1 MISDDFYKKLLARF
15 KRSIGDMD
23 NGNKPEDEYYKP
35 FIEMAYADLSSDD
48 ISEAQL
54 ESELGQSLI
63 VWYAEQRM
71 NGVDIANDKTIEL
84 LRNKLSLMTK
94 GEAYEKDYDYY
105 WVDSVELE
113 NGTQQLD
120 IKKVYKL
127 SLIHI

>member
-63 VWYAEQRM
+63 VLYAEQRM
-71 NGVDIANDKTIEL
+71 NGVDIANDETIEL

-120 IKKVYKL
+120 IKKVYK
-127 SLIHI
+127 

>member
-1 MISDDFYKKLLARF
+1 MISDDLYQKLLAKF
-15 KRSIGDMD
+15 KQSIGDMD
-23 NGNKPEDEYYKP
+23 VESTAEDGYYKQ

-48 ISEAQL
+48 ISQAQL

-63 VWYAEQRM
+63 VLYAEQRM
-71 NGVDIANDKTIEL
+71 NGVDIASDKTIEL

-113 NGTQQLD
+113 NGTQQFD
-120 IKKVYKL
+120 IKKVYK
-127 SLIHI
+127 

>member
-1 MISDDFYKKLLARF
+1 MISDDLYQKLLAKF
-15 KRSIGDMD
+15 KQSIGDMD
-23 NGNKPEDEYYKP
+23 IESTAEDGYYKQ

-48 ISEAQL
+48 ISKAQL

-120 IKKVYKL
+120 IKKVYK
-127 SLIHI
+127 

>member
-1 MISDDFYKKLLARF
+1 MISDDLYKQLLAKF
-15 KRSIGDMD
+15 KLSIGDMD
-23 NGNKPEDEYYKP
+23 TEINPEDDYYKQ
-35 FIEMAYADLSSDD
+35 FILMAYADLASDD
-48 ISEAQL
+48 ISQAQL

-63 VWYAEQRM
+63 VLYAEQRM

-120 IKKVYKL
+120 IKKVYK
-127 SLIHI
+127 

>member
-1 MISDDFYKKLLARF
+1 MISDDLYKKLLAKF
-15 KRSIGDMD
+15 KQSIGDMD

-120 IKKVYKL
+120 IKKVYK
-127 SLIHI
+127 

>member
-1 MISDDFYKKLLARF
+1 MISDDLYQKLLAKF
-15 KRSIGDMD
+15 KQSIGDMD
-23 NGNKPEDEYYKP
+23 TEINPEDDYYKQ
-35 FIEMAYADLSSDD
+35 FILMAYADLSSDD
-48 ISEAQL
+48 ISQTQL

-63 VWYAEQRM
+63 ILYAEQRM
-71 NGVDIANDKTIEL
+71 NGVDIASDKTIEL

-120 IKKVYKL
+120 IKKVYK
-127 SLIHI
+127 

>member
-1 MISDDFYKKLLARF
+1 MISDDLYKQLLAKF
-15 KRSIGDMD
+15 KQSIGDM
-23 NGNKPEDEYYKP
+23 NVESTAEDGYYKQ

-48 ISEAQL
+48 ISQAQL
-54 ESELGQSLI
+54 KSELGQSLI
-63 VWYAEQRM
+63 VLYAEQRM
-71 NGVDIANDKTIEL
+71 NGVDIASDKTIEL

-120 IKKVYKL
+120 IKKVYK
-127 SLIHI
+127 

>member
-1 MISDDFYKKLLARF
+1 MISDDLYKQLLAKF
-15 KRSIGDMD
+15 KLSIGDMD
-23 NGNKPEDEYYKP
+23 TEIKPEDDYYKP
-35 FIEMAYADLSSDD
+35 FILMAYADLVSDD

-120 IKKVYKL
+120 IKKVYK
-127 SLIHI
+127 

>member
-1 MISDDFYKKLLARF
+1 MISDDLYKQLLAKF
-15 KRSIGDMD
+15 KQSIGDMD
-23 NGNKPEDEYYKP
+23 VESTAEDGYYKQ

-48 ISEAQL
+48 ISQTQL

-63 VWYAEQRM
+63 VLYAEQRM

-120 IKKVYKL
+120 IKKVYK
-127 SLIHI
+127 

>member
-23 NGNKPEDEYYKP
+23 NGNKPEDVYYKP

-48 ISEAQL
+48 ISETQL

-71 NGVDIANDKTIEL
+71 NAVDIANDKTIEL
-84 LRNKLSLMTK
+84 LRNKLSIMTK
-94 GEAYEKDYDYY
+94 GDG
-105 WVDSVELE
+105 VLDSQTTE
-113 NGTQQLD
+113 G
-120 IKKVYKL
+120 
-127 SLIHI
+127 

>member
-54 ESELGQSLI
+54 ESKLGQSLI

-120 IKKVYKL
+120 IKKVYK
-127 SLIHI
+127 

>member
-48 ISEAQL
+48 ISQAQL

-120 IKKVYKL
+120 IKKVYK
-127 SLIHI
+127 

>member
-1 MISDDFYKKLLARF
+1 MISDDLYQKLLAKF
-15 KRSIGDMD
+15 KQSIGDMD
-23 NGNKPEDEYYKP
+23 VESTAEDGYYKQ

-48 ISEAQL
+48 ISQAQL

-63 VWYAEQRM
+63 VLYAEQRM
-71 NGVDIANDKTIEL
+71 NGVDIASDKTIEL

-120 IKKVYKL
+120 IKKVYKW
-127 SLIHI
+127 

>member
-1 MISDDFYKKLLARF
+1 MISDDLYQQLLVKF

-23 NGNKPEDEYYKP
+23 TGTNPEDEHYKQ

-48 ISEAQL
+48 ISQTQL

-63 VWYAEQRM
+63 VLYAEQRM
-71 NGVDIANDKTIEL
+71 NGVDIASDKNVEL
-84 LRNKLSLMTK
+84 LRNKLSIMTK

-120 IKKVYKL
+120 IKKVYKW
-127 SLIHI
+127 

>member
-1 MISDDFYKKLLARF
+1 MISDDLYKQLLARF

-35 FIEMAYADLSSDD
+35 FIEMAYADLASDD
-48 ISEAQL
+48 ISKVQL

-63 VWYAEQRM
+63 VLYAEQRM
-71 NGVDIANDKTIEL
+71 NGVDIASDKTIEL

-105 WVDSVELE
+105 YVNSNDLGD
-113 NGTQQLD
+113 GTQELVVE
-120 IKKVYKL
+120 KVYKVYDDN
-127 SLIHI
+127 

>member
-35 FIEMAYADLSSDD
+35 FIEMAYADLSNDD

-105 WVDSVELE
+105 WVDSVALE
-113 NGTQQLD
+113 NSTQQLD
-120 IKKVYKL
+120 IKKVYKW
-127 SLIHI
+127 

>member
-1 MISDDFYKKLLARF
+1 MISDDLYKQLLAKF
-15 KRSIGDMD
+15 KQSIGDMD
-23 NGNKPEDEYYKP
+23 VESTAEDGYYKQ

-48 ISEAQL
+48 ISQTQL

-63 VWYAEQRM
+63 VLYAEQRM

-84 LRNKLSLMTK
+84 LRNKLSIMTK

-120 IKKVYKL
+120 IKKVYK
-127 SLIHI
+127 

>member
-1 MISDDFYKKLLARF
+1 MISDDLYQKLLAKF
-15 KRSIGDMD
+15 KQSIGDMD
-23 NGNKPEDEYYKP
+23 VESTAEDGYYKQ

-48 ISEAQL
+48 ISQAQL

-71 NGVDIANDKTIEL
+71 NDVDIANDKTIEL

-120 IKKVYKL
+120 IKKVYK
-127 SLIHI
+127 

>member
-1 MISDDFYKKLLARF
+1 MISDDLYKQLLAKF
-15 KRSIGDMD
+15 KLSIGDMD
-23 NGNKPEDEYYKP
+23 TEINPEDDYYKQ
-35 FIEMAYADLSSDD
+35 FILMAYADLASDD
-48 ISEAQL
+48 ISQAQL

-63 VWYAEQRM
+63 VLYAEQRM
-71 NGVDIANDKTIEL
+71 NGVDIASDKTIEL

-120 IKKVYKL
+120 IKKVYK
-127 SLIHI
+127 

>member
-15 KRSIGDMD
+15 KRSVGDID

-63 VWYAEQRM
+63 VLYAEQRM
-71 NGVDIANDKTIEL
+71 NGVDIASDKTIEL

-120 IKKVYKL
+120 IKKVYK
-127 SLIHI
+127 

>member
-1 MISDDFYKKLLARF
+1 MISDDLYKQLLAKF
-15 KRSIGDMD
+15 KLSIGDMD
-23 NGNKPEDEYYKP
+23 TETKPEDDYYKP
-35 FIEMAYADLSSDD
+35 FILMAYADLASDD
-48 ISEAQL
+48 ISQAQL

-84 LRNKLSLMTK
+84 LRNKLSIMTK

-120 IKKVYKL
+120 IKKVYK
-127 SLIHI
+127 

>member
-84 LRNKLSLMTK
+84 LRNKLSIMTK

-120 IKKVYKL
+120 IKKVYKW
-127 SLIHI
+127 